1 VPEFFLSQVFMPEFF
16 LSQVVMPEFSSLGFH
31 YRCDC

>member
-1 VPEFFLSQVFMPEFF
+1 VPEFFLTQVFMPEFF